1 MKRPSV
7 LMLVFLGLSA
17 ALSPAVVFGGNAS
30 FHEEVP
36 TFSNKDLDTYK
47 SSSNDT
53 SQSGI
58 DVDRRG
64 DSIKMAARK
73 EQREKDYWCNRARAY
88 RKKIDKAAGEI
99 TEAGK
104 DRGGAGRKQSKTAV
118 KKLGREKKQ
127 LRDAE
132 IDLRDLEDEAHRK
145 GIPPGWLRC
154 QSD

>member
-1 MKRPSV
+1 MKS
-7 LMLVFLGLSA
+7 LAFLLLVFLWPLTPLFPS
-17 ALSPAVVFGGNAS
+17 VVLGNNES
-30 FHEEVP
+30 LHEDVP
-36 TFSNKDLDTYK
+36 TFSNKDLDKYK
-47 SSSNDT
+47 SSSDDI
-53 SQSGI
+53 SQGGM
-58 DVDRRG
+58 DVDRRA
-64 DSIKMAARK
+64 DSIKRAAKQEQHEK
-73 EQREKDYWCNRARAY
+73 EYWCNRARAY

-118 KKLGREKKQ
+118 KKLGREKRQ